1 MSNLNPK
8 AGETEPNRVITPL
21 GPNHDICVYNS
32 VGSVNFIVDVNGWF
46 GTGAEVTPGAHFYA
60 VPPTRICDT
69 RAGSGTQ
76 CATAPTAAVSRLIP
90 VAGVKVTPAIDG
102 GAPPVAVVVNLT
114 GVLGTSTTFL
124 ELYPSDAPS
133 RPGSSDLNP
142 VAHDVVANLDFVSLA
157 TTGLNDGKV
166 DLFNSV
172 GTINI
177 ILDISGW
184 FQ

>member
-1 MSNLNPK
+1 
-8 AGETEPNRVITPL
+8 
-21 GPNHDICVYNS
+21 
-32 VGSVNFIVDVNGWF
+32 
-46 GTGAEVTPGAHFYA
+46 

-76 CATAPTAAVSRLIP
+76 CAAAPTAAVSRLIP